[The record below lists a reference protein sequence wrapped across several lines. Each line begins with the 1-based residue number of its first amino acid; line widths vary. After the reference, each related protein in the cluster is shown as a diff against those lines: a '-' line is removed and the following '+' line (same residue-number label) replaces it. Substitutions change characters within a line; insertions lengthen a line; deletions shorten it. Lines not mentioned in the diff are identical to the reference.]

1 MVPLN
6 EYEARQADEIAEWK
20 SERPSLVMA
29 AFRGMSRPLSRLASK
44 VIPRETI
51 RSILDRA
58 EAMSQK
64 LDGREE
70 IARKA
75 GVSDVRE
82 LWNRP
87 LEECDRLAASISAP
101 AERLALVDGAVAGIG
116 GVVTETLNV
125 PLLLA
130 ATLRSIVRI
139 GHSYGYTLD
148 SEIDRLFVLGILELS
163 TADEPERRQEL
174 FQQLEQLGSAPAGT
188 NGRPKKKR
196 VDLDGVRTA
205 MLEDLAFGAVP
216 ILGDLTSI
224 LMDYDFV
231 RRVDITARRVFQE
244 RWLKDHGKL
253 EKIYP
258 APVRR
263 RRSSVD
269 GVVDLLAQLTYVG
282 SYGVAFGVTLPL
294 AFVARKAAAFDGAM
308 VRGFKQGA
316 ADAAGDADRFVSDV
330 RAGAKSA
337 PAAAPGA
344 SASGL
349 SVFPVA

>member
-1 MVPLN
+1 M
-6 EYEARQADEIAEWK
+6 
-20 SERPSLVMA
+20 
-29 AFRGMSRPLSRLASK
+29 
-44 VIPRETI
+44 
-51 RSILDRA
+51 
-58 EAMSQK
+58 
-64 LDGREE
+64 
-70 IARKA
+70 
-75 GVSDVRE
+75 
-82 LWNRP
+82 
-87 LEECDRLAASISAP
+87 
-101 AERLALVDGAVAGIG
+101 
-116 GVVTETLNV
+116 TETLNV

-139 GHSYGYTLD
+139 GHCYGYTLD

-174 FQQLEQLGSAPAGT
+174 FQQLEQLGPAPAGS
-188 NGRPKKKR
+188 NGRSKKKR

-244 RWLKDHGKL
+244 RWLKDHGKV

-258 APVRR
+258 APVSR

-269 GVVDLLAQLTYVG
+269 GVADLLAQLTYVG
-282 SYGVAFGVTLPL
+282 TYGVAFGVTLPL
-294 AFVARKAAAFDGAM
+294 ALVARKAAAFDNPL

-316 ADAAGDADRFVSDV
+316 ADAAGDADRFLSEI

-337 PAAAPGA
+337 QAGA

-349 SVFPVA
+349 SVFPAA

>member
-58 EAMSQK
+58 ETMSQK

-82 LWNRP
+82 LWKWT

-139 GHSYGYTLD
+139 GHCYGYTLD
-148 SEIDRLFVLGILELS
+148 TEIDRLFVLGILELS

-174 FQQLEQLGSAPAGT
+174 FQQLEQLGPAPAGS
-188 NGRPKKKR
+188 NGRSKKKR

-244 RWLKDHGKL
+244 RWLKDHGKV

-258 APVRR
+258 RR
-263 RRSSVD
+263 
-269 GVVDLLAQLTYVG
+269 
-282 SYGVAFGVTLPL
+282 
-294 AFVARKAAAFDGAM
+294 
-308 VRGFKQGA
+308 
-316 ADAAGDADRFVSDV
+316 
-330 RAGAKSA
+330 
-337 PAAAPGA
+337 
-344 SASGL
+344 
-349 SVFPVA
+349 

>member
-58 EAMSQK
+58 ETISQK

-82 LWNRP
+82 LGKWT
-87 LEECDRLAASISAP
+87 LEESDRLAASISAP
-101 AERLALVDGAVAGIG
+101 AERLALIDGAVAGIG

-130 ATLRSIVRI
+130 ATLRSIIRI
-139 GHSYGYTLD
+139 GHCYGYTLD

-174 FQQLEQLGSAPAGT
+174 FQQLEQLGPAGLK
-188 NGRPKKKR
+188 GRSKKKQ

-244 RWLKDHGKL
+244 RWLKDHGKV

-258 APVRR
+258 APVSR

-269 GVVDLLAQLTYVG
+269 GVADLLAQLTYVG
-282 SYGVAFGVTLPL
+282 TYGVAFGVTLPL
-294 AFVARKAAAFDGAM
+294 AFVARKAAVFDNAL

-316 ADAAGDADRFVSDV
+316 ADATGDADRFLSEV

-337 PAAAPGA
+337 QARASGAPAP
-344 SASGL
+344 GL
-349 SVFPVA
+349 SVFPAA